1 VTQVTKVRGVIA
13 LAVLVSVAALVGA
26 SGPDK
31 AKSNDPAASSSTTA
45 LPGFFRGR

>member
-13 LAVLVSVAALVGA
+13 LAVLVSLAALVGA

-31 AKSNDPAASSSTTA
+31 AKAKDSSASSTTTA

>member
-1 VTQVTKVRGVIA
+1 MTKVRGVIA

-31 AKSNDPAASSSTTA
+31 AKSKDPGVSLTTTIS

>member
-13 LAVLVSVAALVGA
+13 LAVLVSVAAFVGA
-26 SGPDK
+26 SGPDN
-31 AKSNDPAASSSTTA
+31 AKGKGPAASPSTTA